1 MQRPHHQ
8 SCSNPMKCIQLD
20 NNDVDGLKQ
29 TNKFFV
35 WCPTHSAR
43 QITRAVAIKHPRG
56 AFIAASYTPVFF
68 VESMSV
74 FGYFFSIGPNRN
86 DKLRGGDDNSKINLS
101 KEINCSQ
108 VKRQQHPLH
117 DKAFSPF
124 PSSFSCNTFN
134 PTKQFSIRQ
143 VTHSNFLSL
152 QSLVFL
158 LLQMPSLTYSR
169 PKMDKSRGKGGR
181 LCRVQGSKPGRGG
194 LIRKY
199 AINMNR
205 QVFRERAISMG
216 WKKYR

>member
-8 SCSNPMKCIQLD
+8 SCSNPMKCVQLG

-43 QITRAVAIKHPRG
+43 QIITRAVAIKHPRG

-152 QSLVFL
+152 QSLVFFVVADAFFDI
-158 LLQMPSLTYSR
+158 Q
-169 PKMDKSRGKGGR
+169 
-181 LCRVQGSKPGRGG
+181 
-194 LIRKY
+194 
-199 AINMNR
+199 
-205 QVFRERAISMG
+205 
-216 WKKYR
+216 